1 MIIKNAETNGTNG
14 THLQGYV
21 QCSYDDLVNTFGKP
35 TIEGGMETKIEVEW
49 ELTFYDPTI
58 HFDEVQIAT
67 VYNWK
72 NGKRYCGEE
81 EGLEVQD
88 IKEWNVGGHSK
99 YAIQL
104 VNKALKEYKEKKYSY
119 YYKNYKDKK

>member
-1 MIIKNAETNGTNG
+1 MIIKNADTNING

-35 TIEGGMETKIEVEW
+35 THEGGMETKIEVEW
-49 ELTFYDPTI
+49 ELTFYDPSK

-67 VYNWK
+67 IYNWK

-81 EGLEVQD
+81 EGLDPQD
-88 IKEWNVGGHSK
+88 IKEWHIGGHSK
-99 YAIQL
+99 YALQL
-104 VNKALKEYKEKKYSY
+104 VEKALKDYKEKKV
-119 YYKNYKDKK
+119 D

>member
-1 MIIKNAETNGTNG
+1 MIIQNGNTKIEG

-21 QCSYDDLVNTFGKP
+21 ECSYDDLVNTFGTP

-49 ELTFYDPTI
+49 ELTFIESTRTDDNHEVVTI
-58 HFDEVQIAT
+58 
-67 VYNWK
+67 YNWK

-88 IKEWNVGGHSK
+88 IKEWNIGGHSK
-99 YAIQL
+99 YALHL
-104 VNKALKEYKEKKYSY
+104 VEKAIKD
-119 YYKNYKDKK
+119 YKDKK